1 MSLNLSFY
9 YFFDH
14 VRQNV
19 DYFSFKSHLLAYIA
33 HFSYKSLT
41 SNDWKDF
48 LYSHFADQT
57 EKLDSVDWD
66 TWFYKPGLAPCGKG
80 NYDTTLQ
87 EKCTELASKWTGKL
101 DDVDGFANSDIT
113 EFSSSQLQEFLDQLH
128 LAEPMSQIA
137 VAAMDKSYPIIS
149 KSKNSE
155 IRFRWIRVGLKARYV
170 PAIDEALAMVTEQG
184 RMKFTRPLY
193 RDLNEWDD
201 ARAKAVMTFKKNRS
215 SMHNTTATM
224 VANDLKIAPTKF

>member
-1 MSLNLSFY
+1 MF
-9 YFFDH
+9 
-14 VRQNV
+14 V
-19 DYFSFKSHLLAYIA
+19 LA
-33 HFSYKSLT
+33 
-41 SNDWKDF
+41 
-48 LYSHFADQT
+48 
-57 EKLDSVDWD
+57 
-66 TWFYKPGLAPCGKG
+66 
-80 NYDTTLQ
+80 
-87 EKCTELASKWTGKL
+87 
-101 DDVDGFANSDIT
+101 
-113 EFSSSQLQEFLDQLH
+113 
-128 LAEPMSQIA
+128 
-137 VAAMDKSYPIIS
+137 YPIIS

-224 VANDLKIAPTKF
+224 VANDLKISAAKF

>member
-87 EKCTELASKWTGKL
+87 EKCTEVS
-101 DDVDGFANSDIT
+101 
-113 EFSSSQLQEFLDQLH
+113 
-128 LAEPMSQIA
+128 
-137 VAAMDKSYPIIS
+137 
-149 KSKNSE
+149 
-155 IRFRWIRVGLKARYV
+155 
-170 PAIDEALAMVTEQG
+170 
-184 RMKFTRPLY
+184 
-193 RDLNEWDD
+193 
-201 ARAKAVMTFKKNRS
+201 
-215 SMHNTTATM
+215 
-224 VANDLKIAPTKF
+224 